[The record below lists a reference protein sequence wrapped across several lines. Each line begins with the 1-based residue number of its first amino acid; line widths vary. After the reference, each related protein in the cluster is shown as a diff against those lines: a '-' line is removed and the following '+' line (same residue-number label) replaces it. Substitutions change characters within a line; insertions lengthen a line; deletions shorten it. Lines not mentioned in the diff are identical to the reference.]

1 MLFIADNRFNTNLR
15 QSIAFKIFQNS
26 TKIGTAIVRPA
37 NTVCRTFPAQGVP
50 PLLGKQFVCK
60 ICLAEWGDTPPPPNY
75 IRYEPMPS
83 SNSSQLMY
91 KCMVL
96 HVQWPNMHIRALQ
109 IWSSGVSLKRSC
121 KMQFRHLVLGQ

>member
-1 MLFIADNRFNTNLR
+1 MLFITDNRFNTNLR
-15 QSIAFKIFQNS
+15 QSIAFKIFQKGN
-26 TKIGTAIVRPA
+26 KIGTAIVRPA

-60 ICLAEWGDTPPPPNY
+60 ICLAEWGDTPPPNY

-96 HVQWPNMHIRALQ
+96 YVQWPNMHIRALQ
-109 IWSSGVSLKRSC
+109 IWSGGVSLKRSC
-121 KMQFRHLVLGQ
+121 KCGSDPLFLGQ